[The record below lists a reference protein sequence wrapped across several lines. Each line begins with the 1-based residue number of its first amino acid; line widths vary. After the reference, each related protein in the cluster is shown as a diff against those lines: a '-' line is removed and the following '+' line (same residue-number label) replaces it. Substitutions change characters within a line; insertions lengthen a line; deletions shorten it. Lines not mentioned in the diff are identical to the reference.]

1 MNFEYPL
8 GLLGLIGIP
17 ILIIVYLLKNKYTE
31 QIVPST
37 YLWELSEK
45 FLKKKKQKRL
55 LSGLISLILQIVM
68 VITISLLVAHPILT
82 IPNTAK
88 EYCFI
93 LDGSGSMNTITN
105 EISKFEKGKEKIKE
119 IVNNSSDGSEFTL
132 IYVGENTRVM
142 YENITDKEKAV
153 TLLNKLEA
161 SGVTVDYKN
170 ALNYVQE
177 KFSNNKSL
185 KTYLVTD
192 RNYESNNIEVINLSN
207 EENNFAITN
216 LEYTMTSELKIT
228 GKVVSYKKSIS
239 LDIEIYID
247 EKLVTTLEVIA
258 SKNEKTKFEY
268 TCDNVDFKNIKAV
281 IKNEDGLM
289 MDNSR
294 TVFNIEKEHG
304 YNALIVSENPFYLK
318 TLLETLG
325 NISIEILSPNSY
337 SDDVSGYS
345 LYIFDAYN
353 PNTLPK
359 DGTVW
364 IFGVETSI
372 NGSGFSVQD
381 VVENEDGIVLNYP
394 KNSTKLYKE
403 LTYGL
408 IKEQI
413 IVSKYV
419 KYGLYRN
426 FTTLLT
432 CEGNP
437 IVFTG
442 TTDNGNREVVFG
454 FDLHNSNFTLLLDY
468 LILFKNLINYSFP
481 VIMEDS
487 VYTCGD
493 TVLVNILSG
502 FDSVRVDSPLG
513 NVQYLDVSS
522 ETAEITVNEAG
533 IYSLTI
539 IEGEEKKEFSF
550 FVGLPEEE
558 SMTDFNIEEMNLQG
572 ELENNF
578 IDGIYDKLIILFI
591 ILSIIFVLDWVV
603 YCYEQYQLR

>member
-481 VIMEDS
+481 IIMEDS

-539 IEGEEKKEFSF
+539 MEGEEKKEFSF

>member
-45 FLKKKKQKRL
+45 FLKKKKQKLL

-481 VIMEDS
+481 IIMEDS

-539 IEGEEKKEFSF
+539 MEGEEKKEFSF